1 MSQQNTPKQ
10 KTKVFSV
17 LSNIAT
23 VFSSIYF
30 TFLIYFAITV
40 LIDIVNYVPDDST
53 VNSVALGA
61 AFFIIFAMYEL
72 IPTSIA
78 IIFSIINLFFRK
90 KTGVKTL
97 IINIVYIVVL
107 AVLGI
112 AMITMVN

>member
-17 LSNIAT
+17 LSTIAT
-23 VFSSIYF
+23 VISSIYF
-30 TFLIYFAITV
+30 IFLAYFAITV

-53 VNSVALGA
+53 VNGAALGA
-61 AFFIIFAMYEL
+61 ALFVIFAMYEL

-97 IINIVYIVVL
+97 VTNIVYIVVL

-112 AMITMVN
+112 TMITMIN